1 MSEEKTARTKLDLL
15 YQETL
20 GDVARLIERT
30 ERVNDKLRETATA
43 LLAGIEAFS
52 AANAQ
57 LQALPEDLANTLG
70 AVLDRA
76 SMDLT
81 DQVVHNVQSSL
92 SPIRAE
98 LKLISA
104 DTSRYAR
111 FAHISARK
119 MTILA
124 LVVGTSAGAGVTTLL
139 LRFLAS

>member
-52 AANAQ
+52 AANVQ

>member
-15 YQETL
+15 FQETL
-20 GDVARLIERT
+20 GDVAGLIERT

-52 AANAQ
+52 AANTQ

-76 SMDLT
+76 SLDLT
-81 DQVVHNVQSSL
+81 DQVVHNVRGSL

-104 DTSRYAR
+104 DTAQYAR
-111 FAHISARK
+111 FAHVSARK
-119 MTILA
+119 IAILA
-124 LVVGTSAGAGVTTLL
+124 LVVGASAGVGVTALF
-139 LRFLAS
+139 LRFFTS

>member
-15 YQETL
+15 FQETL
-20 GDVARLIERT
+20 GDVAGLIEST

-52 AANAQ
+52 AANEQ
-57 LQALPEDLANTLG
+57 LQALPDDLANTLG
-70 AVLDRA
+70 VVLDRA
-76 SMDLT
+76 SSNLT
-81 DQVVHNVQSSL
+81 DQVVHNVQGSL

-104 DTSRYAR
+104 DTAPYAR
-111 FAHISARK
+111 FAHASARK
-119 MTILA
+119 MAIFA
-124 LVVGTSAGAGVTTLL
+124 LLVGASAGAGATALL

>member
-1 MSEEKTARTKLDLL
+1 MSDEKTARTKLDLL
-15 YQETL
+15 FQETL
-20 GDVARLIERT
+20 GDVAGLIERT

-81 DQVVHNVQSSL
+81 DQVVHNVQGSL

-98 LKLISA
+98 LNLISA
-104 DTSRYAR
+104 DTARYAKL
-111 FAHISARK
+111 AHVSARK
-119 MTILA
+119 MAILA
-124 LVVGTSAGAGVTTLL
+124 LVIGASAGVGATTL
-139 LRFLAS
+139 FLHFFAS

>member
-1 MSEEKTARTKLDLL
+1 MNEEKTARTKLDLL

-76 SMDLT
+76 GMDLT